1 MRQTADQQITTR
13 AARKRLA
20 PRHKAAFR
28 WRREDHLRGEVT
40 ALQNAVIKIGRM
52 AATARAEDAILA
64 SLYGLLVARACASAS
79 DPEAMYRYIV
89 ESLEDSVA
97 QATAS
102 DPHSAMSGGVKA
114 ITERIR
120 DRASG
125 WLPLTRSRPGEPKI
139 DDRSLVHSA
148 RSRSISAILFEVR
161 AGTRRRNVGE
171 SALSEIPTLPL
182 AQQGPPH
189 RPAADALTPSTPAT
203 SSALPGGCRLPLP
216 GVGCAHDDAKLV
228 GATAASQRQ
237 VDQRHVAMSTGHQA
251 REVKPDGVLAG
262 ATPGR
267 HV

>member
-52 AATARAEDAILA
+52 AATARAENAIFA

-89 ESLEDSVA
+89 ESLESLEESVA

-125 WLPLTRSRPGEPKI
+125 WL
-139 DDRSLVHSA
+139 SA
-148 RSRSISAILFEVR
+148 YQKSA
-161 AGTRRRNVGE
+161 
-171 SALSEIPTLPL
+171 
-182 AQQGPPH
+182 
-189 RPAADALTPSTPAT
+189 
-203 SSALPGGCRLPLP
+203 
-216 GVGCAHDDAKLV
+216 
-228 GATAASQRQ
+228 
-237 VDQRHVAMSTGHQA
+237 
-251 REVKPDGVLAG
+251 
-262 ATPGR
+262 GR
-267 HV
+267 T